1 VGKQIVINQAL
12 SFSLGVY
19 FGGPKMDEK
28 GLAVRKWPEAR
39 LAPLKFVKLALRSL
53 GSAPDYFFASL
64 GARA

>member
-1 VGKQIVINQAL
+1 M
-12 SFSLGVY
+12 Y
-19 FGGPKMDEK
+19 EK
-28 GLAVRKWPEAR
+28 GLAVRKWTEDR